1 MCNSTPNPD
10 RTSGPTDGGQFHDQR
25 RSSSAR
31 TRAEA
36 DGGELSPTELAR
48 LFAQSS
54 DDVGATAEA
63 LDRRGDAL
71 AAQTH
76 SLAEQ
81 FGDDGE
87 ESEVD
92 HEDVDALVTETLE
105 AIADAER
112 WLGELHSVLT
122 AAEEARARLD
132 RDE

>member
-1 MCNSTPNPD
+1 MSNSTPNPD
-10 RTSGPTDGGQFHDQR
+10 STSGPTDGGQFHDQR

-36 DGGELSPTELAR
+36 DGGELSPEDLAR

-81 FGDDGE
+81 FGDD

-132 RDE
+132 RDG